1 MSFYA
6 LILKGNAIDSH
17 YMRKKQF
24 YDSFDGKFGFSLSSE
39 FYYKKIFLRLSYN
52 HIPLLK
58 GSTADNVI
66 GVSNSDFLEQK
77 NFQGGTCLDS
87 FSLSLGRKI

>member
-1 MSFYA
+1 
-6 LILKGNAIDSH
+6 
-17 YMRKKQF
+17 MRKKQF

-39 FYYKKIFLRLSYN
+39 FYYKKIFLSLSYN

-77 NFQGGTCLDS
+77 K
-87 FSLSLGRKI
+87 FSRRNLLRFFLTKSW